1 MHGPDAQDLQ
11 PRGPE
16 VRGRRCV
23 QTKPDPPS
31 QCRAARRCRSAERV
45 PVSAP
50 ARFALL
56 FAAQFAAVGILMPFL
71 PAVLRDHGLTAQEIA
86 LVLAAGSAVRLLAAP
101 AVGRGADGFG
111 DARTILLLAAALA
124 TCTVTG
130 FALAQGSAALLVVA
144 VLHAM
149 VNAPVVPLSDALCLG
164 AAREQR
170 FDYGRV
176 RSAGSLSFILAAIVA
191 GQAVQW
197 LGVSSIVWLASACL
211 GLTALAARG
220 LPAERAAARGRGGF
234 AAPFAV
240 PAFRRILPL
249 SALIQGSHALY
260 YGFGTLH
267 WQAAGLSPGV
277 IGLLWAEGVVAEV
290 ALFLWGK
297 PLVERLGAPGLAALA
312 AGAGVV
318 RWGVTAE
325 TVWLPALAAV
335 QLLHAVTFGAQHLA
349 AMRVLGGMPPTQ
361 AATAQTLHASIG
373 VGLASGLLTFA
384 SGPLYAAWGGQGF
397 WAMAGLCVL
406 ALPLAFRLRRD

>member
-1 MHGPDAQDLQ
+1 MS
-11 PRGPE
+11 
-16 VRGRRCV
+16 
-23 QTKPDPPS
+23 PPS
-31 QCRAARRCRSAERV
+31 
-45 PVSAP
+45 
-50 ARFALL
+50 RFALL
-56 FAAQFAAVGILMPFL
+56 FAAQFAAVGVLMPFL
-71 PAVLRDHGLTAQEIA
+71 PAVLRDHGLTAQQIA
-86 LVLAAGSAVRLLAAP
+86 LVLATGSAVRLLAAP

-111 DARTILLLAAALA
+111 DARTILVLAAALA
-124 TCTVTG
+124 ACTVCG
-130 FALAQGSAALLVVA
+130 FALAQGFAALLLVA
-144 VLHAM
+144 ALHAM

-164 AAREQR
+164 AARERR

-176 RSAGSLSFILAAIVA
+176 RSAGSLAFILAAVAA
-191 GQAVQW
+191 GQAVEW
-197 LGVSSIVWLASACL
+197 LGVTSIVWLAAGCL

-234 AAPFAV
+234 MAPFAV

-297 PLVERLGAPGLAALA
+297 PLVERLGASGLAALA
-312 AGAGVV
+312 AGAGVI

-325 TVWLPALAAV
+325 TVWLPALATV

-349 AMRVLGGMPPTQ
+349 AMRVLGGMPPAQ

-384 SGPLYAAWGGQGF
+384 SGPLYAAWGAQGF
-397 WAMAGLCVL
+397 WAMAGLCAL
-406 ALPLAFRLRRD
+406 ALPLAFRLRRAG

>member
-1 MHGPDAQDLQ
+1 M
-11 PRGPE
+11 
-16 VRGRRCV
+16 
-23 QTKPDPPS
+23 
-31 QCRAARRCRSAERV
+31 AEPAGV
-45 PVSAP
+45 P
-50 ARFALL
+50 ARFAWL
-56 FAAQFAAVGILMPFL
+56 FAAQFAAVGVLMPFL
-71 PAVLRDHGLTAQEIA
+71 PAVLRDHGLTAQQIA
-86 LVLAAGSAVRLLAAP
+86 LVLATGSVVRLLAAP

-111 DARTILLLAAALA
+111 DARSILVLAAALA
-124 TCTVTG
+124 ACTVTG
-130 FALAQGSAALLVVA
+130 FALAEGFAWLLLVA

-164 AAREQR
+164 AARERR

-176 RSAGSLSFILAAIVA
+176 RSAGSLSFILAAVAA
-191 GQAVQW
+191 GQAVEW
-197 LGVSSIVWLASACL
+197 LGVTSVVWLASASL
-211 GLTALAARG
+211 ALTALAARG
-220 LPAERAAARGRGGF
+220 IPAERTAGRGRGGF

-240 PAFRRILPL
+240 AAFRRILPL

-290 ALFLWGK
+290 ALFLWGR

-312 AGAGVV
+312 AAAGVV

-349 AMRVLGGMPPTQ
+349 AMRVLGAMPPAQ
-361 AATAQTLHASIG
+361 AATAQTLHSSIG
-373 VGLASGLLTFA
+373 VGLAMGLLTFA

-397 WAMAGLCVL
+397 WAMAGLCAL
-406 ALPLAFRLRRD
+406 ALPLAWRLRRAA